1 MYYRHHC
8 HHWRCASRVPILMI
22 HLFNACNKLIFF
34 CSVLS
39 HKRIF
44 LRLPFLH
51 IWTFFFFVFWF
62 MTPSSVRKKHV
73 KTKVR
78 CTLLFISCVSWSSV
92 TGPGL
97 IFIHEHIHLQTFFH
111 FLLLSCVCVLRQ
123 RENEKFYHRFIILT
137 FSFKIYCPI
146 NRLHVRV

>member
-44 LRLPFLH
+44 LRLPFA
-51 IWTFFFFVFWF
+51 TYMNFFLLRFLVYD
-62 MTPSSVRKKHV
+62 SLVCSQKKNV

-111 FLLLSCVCVLRQ
+111 FLLLSCVCVCAKAKRKWKILSQ
-123 RENEKFYHRFIILT
+123 IYYLNFFI
-137 FSFKIYCPI
+137 
-146 NRLHVRV
+146 